1 MTCLPFLMQTV
12 VMSHVASLPRR
23 TLPGPV
29 EGREWAQQRR
39 EKLLEAPKADK
50 RAMAMS
56 VKPDFQL
63 GNFCWGPILGVKD
76 TNGTTGWWF
85 GINIFFLF
93 HPYLGKIFFNLAS
106 YFFKF
111 GLKPPNLTIPVQNDS
126 WIFFDTCNPVRS
138 AGKGCA

>member
-63 GNFCWGPILGVKD
+63 GNFCWGQILGVKEQS
-76 TNGTTGWWF
+76 NVTGWWF
-85 GINIFFLF
+85 GIYIYIYVFSLNILTWGRFFSIWL
-93 HPYLGKIFFNLAS
+93 HIFKNL
-106 YFFKF
+106 
-111 GLKPPNLTIPVQNDS
+111 D
-126 WIFFDTCNPVRS
+126 
-138 AGKGCA
+138 